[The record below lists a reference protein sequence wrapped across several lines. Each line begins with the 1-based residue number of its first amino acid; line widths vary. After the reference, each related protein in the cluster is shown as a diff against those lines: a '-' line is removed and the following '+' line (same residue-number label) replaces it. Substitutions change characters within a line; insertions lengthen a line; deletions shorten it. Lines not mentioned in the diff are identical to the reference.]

1 MRPRAVVCGM
11 KRRALLGGIGTATIG
26 AAAGCTSA
34 LGGGPEGVVLDPQED
49 QIADSE
55 DLAYPAYGQS
65 LPPFELRD
73 PIAGITI
80 DSEAINRTAIVTG
93 IFTFCPA
100 ECGILLRRL
109 VGVQRRVA
117 DAGLTDETL
126 FLPITFDPERDD
138 EAALRDNAESIG
150 ADLESGNWHYLRPES
165 PERAKAVVE
174 DRLGIGFERTTE
186 SDRVRGTTSRTSSS
200 PCSSTPTGS
209 SSAPTGANGSTA
221 TASPATS
228 RRSPRRSTASE
239 SRRERTVAGE
249 RTATG
254 ERT

>member
-150 ADLESGNWHYLRPES
+150 ADLESGNWHYLRPGS
-165 PERAKAVVE
+165 PERAKAVVA

-186 SDRVRGTTSRTSSS
+186 SDRLRGYDFTHIVVTLLVN
-200 PCSSTPTGS
+200 PDGVV
-209 SSAPTGANGSTA
+209 
-221 TASPATS
+221 
-228 RRSPRRSTASE
+228 
-239 SRRERTVAGE
+239 ERAYRGETIDRDRVAGDIE
-249 RTATG
+249 AVV
-254 ERT
+254 EAFADE

>member
-1 MRPRAVVCGM
+1 LGESFDARTRPVMRSPIVNFGM
-11 KRRALLGGIGTATIG
+11 RRRALLGGIAAATTG
-26 AAAGCTSA
+26 ATAGCTSA
-34 LGGGPEGVVLDPQED
+34 LDGGPEGVVLDPQAD

-80 DSEAINRTAIVTG
+80 DSEAVERTAIVTG
-93 IFTFCPA
+93 VFTFCPA

-138 EAALRDNAESIG
+138 ETALRDNAESIG
-150 ADLESGNWHYLRPES
+150 VDLDAGNWHYLRPGS
-165 PERAKAVVE
+165 PERAKAVVA

-186 SDRVRGTTSRTSSS
+186 SDRLRGYDFTHIVVTLLVN
-200 PCSSTPTGS
+200 PDGVV
-209 SSAPTGANGSTA
+209 
-221 TASPATS
+221 
-228 RRSPRRSTASE
+228 
-239 SRRERTVAGE
+239 ERAYRGETIDRDRVAGDIE
-249 RTATG
+249 AVAEAFDG
-254 ERT
+254 E

>member
-1 MRPRAVVCGM
+1 
-11 KRRALLGGIGTATIG
+11 
-26 AAAGCTSA
+26 
-34 LGGGPEGVVLDPQED
+34 VLDPQED

-138 EAALRDNAESIG
+138 DGGAARQRRVDRRGPRIG
-150 ADLESGNWHYLRPES
+150 QLALPPPGEPG
-165 PERAKAVVE
+165 
-174 DRLGIGFERTTE
+174 
-186 SDRVRGTTSRTSSS
+186 
-200 PCSSTPTGS
+200 
-209 SSAPTGANGSTA
+209 
-221 TASPATS
+221 
-228 RRSPRRSTASE
+228 ASE
-239 SRRERTVAGE
+239 SRRGRPARNRV
-249 RTATG
+249 
-254 ERT
+254 